1 MKFVTKVIINNI
13 SYERA
18 VPTYLKI
25 YIARFSYQNNL
36 QKYIWRTSDNI
47 YITGSWVEF
56 RQSVVDY
63 F

>member
-1 MKFVTKVIINNI
+1 MKFVTKAIINNI

-25 YIARFSYQNNL
+25 NIVRFSYQNNL
-36 QKYIWRTSDNI
+36 QEYIWRTSDNI
-47 YITGSWVEF
+47 YITGSWAEF
-56 RQSVVDY
+56 RQSIVDY